1 MNPRLDVSRCACPS
15 SHSLT
20 NKTARVLWSIVWSLL
35 FRPSPRLFLGWRRMV
50 LRCFRARIG
59 KGAKIMPSARIW
71 APWNLIVEEQGAIG
85 EYVDCYNVAP
95 ITIGSHATV
104 SQYAHLCAATHD
116 ITHPNM
122 RLGTAPITIRDAAW
136 VCAGAFVSMGVTVEE
151 GAVCGA
157 RAVVVKDVPPWTVV
171 AGNPAQEIKTREIQ
185 PIDERETEIQL

>member
-1 MNPRLDVSRCACPS
+1 MSQSLDTSRRACPS
-15 SHSLT
+15 QHNLR
-20 NKTARVLWSIVWSLL
+20 NKLGRALWFVVHTLL
-35 FRPSPRLFLGWRRMV
+35 FRPSPRICFGWQRMI
-50 LRCFRARIG
+50 LRAFGARIG
-59 KGAKIMPSARIW
+59 TGAKIMPSARIW

-122 RLGTAPITIRDAAW
+122 RLVTAPITIRDAAW
-136 VCAGAFVSMGVTVEE
+136 VGAGAFVAMGVTVGE

-171 AGNPAQEIKTREIQ
+171 AGNPAREIKKRE
-185 PIDERETEIQL
+185 LAS